1 MPEPGKAITDIRYL
15 LDRGYPGK
23 GVITFV
29 CNHYRLDIKWRY
41 VFTRVVFGRDTIKS
55 RREKTVKCEDLKG
68 EVVLV
73 DGYNVLI
80 GVESA
85 LKVEPVYLC
94 DDGFL
99 RDTRGVFRNYRC
111 SVLTERAMDEI
122 LGVLRGVAPLRV
134 EFLFDS
140 QISKSKEMARWLEK
154 KLKDVGLEGCGRTSR
169 HVDYDLKQSNG
180 IIATADGNII
190 DEVGKAVNIQACVL
204 EQLNISPVIIEGV
217 FR

>member
-15 LDRGYPGK
+15 LDRGYPRK
-23 GVITFV
+23 GAITFV

-55 RREKTVKCEDLKG
+55 RRDKTVVCEDLEG
-68 EVVLV
+68 EVVFV

-85 LKVEPVYLC
+85 LKGEPVYLC

-99 RDTRGVFRNYRC
+99 RDTRGVFRSYRC
-111 SVLTERAMDEI
+111 SGLTERAMDEI
-122 LGVLRGVAPLRV
+122 LGVLTGFAPFQV

-140 QISKSKEMARWLEK
+140 QISKSGEMARWVNM
-154 KLKDVGLEGCGRTSR
+154 KLKDAGLEGSARTSI
-169 HVDYDLKQSNG
+169 HVLMRWQR
-180 IIATADGNII
+180 
-190 DEVGKAVNIQACVL
+190 Q
-204 EQLNISPVIIEGV
+204 
-217 FR
+217 

>member
-23 GVITFV
+23 GAITFV
-29 CNHYRLDIKWRY
+29 CNHYQLDIKWRY
-41 VFTRVVFGRDTIKS
+41 VFTRVVSGRDTIKS

-85 LKVEPVYLC
+85 LKGEPVYLC

-111 SVLTERAMDEI
+111 SGLTERAMDEI
-122 LGVLRGVAPLRV
+122 LGVLRGVGPFRV

-140 QISKSKEMARWLEK
+140 QISKSKEMARWVENKLE
-154 KLKDVGLEGCGRTSR
+154 DVGLEGSAGTSR

-180 IIATADGNII
+180 IIATADGSII
-190 DEVGKAVNIQACVL
+190 DEVAKAVNIQACVL

>member
-15 LDRGYPGK
+15 LDRGYPRK
-23 GVITFV
+23 GAIMFI

-41 VFTRVVFGRDTIKS
+41 VFTRVVFGRDTIQN
-55 RREKTVKCEDLKG
+55 RREKTVKCEDLDG

-85 LKVEPVYLC
+85 LKGEPVYLC

-99 RDTRGVFRNYRC
+99 RDIRGVFRNYRC
-111 SVLTERAMDEI
+111 SGLTERAMDEI
-122 LGVLRGVAPLRV
+122 LGVLTGFAPFRV

-140 QISKSKEMARWLEK
+140 QISKSGEMARWVEK
-154 KLKDVGLEGCGRTSR
+154 KLKDVGLIGVARTSR
-169 HVDYDLKQSNG
+169 HVDHDLKQSNG
-180 IIATADGNII
+180 IIATADGSII
-190 DEVGKAVNIQACVL
+190 DEVPKAVNIQACVL
-204 EQLNISPVIIEGV
+204 EQLNLSPVIIEGV

>member
-23 GVITFV
+23 GAITFV

-55 RREKTVKCEDLKG
+55 RKEKTVKCEDLKG

-85 LKVEPVYLC
+85 LKGEPVYLC

-111 SVLTERAMDEI
+111 SGLTERAMDEI
-122 LGVLRGVAPLRV
+122 LGVLRGVGPFRV

-140 QISKSKEMARWLEK
+140 QISKSKEMARWVENKLE
-154 KLKDVGLEGCGRTSR
+154 DVGLEGSAGTSR

-180 IIATADGNII
+180 IIATADGSII
-190 DEVGKAVNIQACVL
+190 DEVAKAVNIQACVL

>member
-23 GVITFV
+23 GAITFV
-29 CNHYRLDIKWRY
+29 CNHYQLDIKWRY

-55 RREKTVKCEDLKG
+55 RKEKTVKCEDLKG

-85 LKVEPVYLC
+85 LKGEPVYLC

-111 SVLTERAMDEI
+111 SGLTERAMDEI
-122 LGVLRGVAPLRV
+122 LGVLRGVGPFRV

-140 QISKSKEMARWLEK
+140 QISKSKEMARWVENKLE
-154 KLKDVGLEGCGRTSR
+154 DVGLEGSAGTSR

-180 IIATADGNII
+180 IIATADGSII
-190 DEVGKAVNIQACVL
+190 DEVAKAVNIQACVL

>member
-1 MPEPGKAITDIRYL
+1 MPEPGKAVTDIRYL

-23 GVITFV
+23 GAITFV

-55 RREKTVKCEDLKG
+55 RREKTVKCEDLEG

-85 LKVEPVYLC
+85 LKGEPVYLC

-111 SVLTERAMDEI
+111 SGQTTKAMDEI
-122 LGVLRGVAPLRV
+122 LGALRGVAPFRV

-140 QISKSKEMARWLEK
+140 QISKSKEMARWVEK
-154 KLKDVGLEGCGRTSR
+154 KLKDVGLEGGAGTSR
-169 HVDYDLKQSNG
+169 HVDHDLKQSNG
-180 IIATADGNII
+180 IIATSDGSII
-190 DEVGKAVNIQACVL
+190 DEVAKAVNIQACVL
-204 EQLNISPVIIEGV
+204 EQLNLSPVIIEGV

>member
-1 MPEPGKAITDIRYL
+1 MPEPGKAITDIRYI

-23 GVITFV
+23 GAITFV

-85 LKVEPVYLC
+85 LKGEPVYLC

-111 SVLTERAMDEI
+111 SGLTERAMDEI
-122 LGVLRGVAPLRV
+122 LGVLRGVGPFRV

-140 QISKSKEMARWLEK
+140 QISKSKEMARWVEN
-154 KLKDVGLEGCGRTSR
+154 KLKDVGLEGSAGTSR

-190 DEVGKAVNIQACVL
+190 DEVTKAVNIQACVL

>member
-1 MPEPGKAITDIRYL
+1 MPEPGNAVTDIRYL

-41 VFTRVVFGRDTIKS
+41 VFTRVVFGKDTIKS
-55 RREKTVKCEDLKG
+55 RREKTVNCEDLKG

-85 LKVEPVYLC
+85 LKGEPVYLC

-111 SVLTERAMDEI
+111 SGQTTKAMDEI
-122 LGVLRGVAPLRV
+122 LGVLRGFTPFRV

-140 QISKSKEMARWLEK
+140 QISKSKEMARWVEK
-154 KLKDVGLEGCGRTSR
+154 KLKDVGLEGSAGTSR
-169 HVDYDLKQSNG
+169 HVDHDLKQSNG
-180 IIATADGNII
+180 IIATADGSII
-190 DEVGKAVNIQACVL
+190 DEVAKAVNIQACVL
-204 EQLNISPVIIEGV
+204 KQLHLSPVIIEGV
-217 FR
+217 LR

>member
-15 LDRGYPGK
+15 LDRGYPRK
-23 GVITFV
+23 GAITFV

-41 VFTRVVFGRDTIKS
+41 VFTRVVFGRDTIQN
-55 RREKTVKCEDLKG
+55 RREKTVKCEDLDG

-85 LKVEPVYLC
+85 LKGEPVYLC

-99 RDTRGVFRNYRC
+99 RDIRGVFRNYRC
-111 SVLTERAMDEI
+111 SGLTERAMNEI
-122 LGVLRGVAPLRV
+122 LVVLTGFAPFRV

-140 QISKSKEMARWLEK
+140 QISKSGEMARWVEK
-154 KLKDVGLEGCGRTSR
+154 KLKDVGLTGVARTSR
-169 HVDYDLKQSNG
+169 HVDHDLKQSNG
-180 IIATADGNII
+180 IIATADGSII
-190 DEVGKAVNIQACVL
+190 DEVPKAVNIQACVL

>member
-23 GVITFV
+23 GAITFV

-55 RREKTVKCEDLKG
+55 RREKTVKCEDLEG
-68 EVVLV
+68 AVVLV

-85 LKVEPVYLC
+85 LKGEPVYLC

-111 SVLTERAMDEI
+111 SGLTERAMDEI
-122 LGVLRGVAPLRV
+122 LRV
-134 EFLFDS
+134 FSGFTPSRLEFLFDS
-140 QISKSKEMARWLEK
+140 QISKSGEMARWVGM
-154 KLKDVGLEGCGRTSR
+154 KLKDVGLEGGARTSR

-180 IIATADGNII
+180 IIATADGSII
-190 DEVGKAVNIQACVL
+190 DEVAKAVNIQACVL
-204 EQLNISPVIIEGV
+204 EHLNISPVIIEGV
-217 FR
+217 YR

>member
-1 MPEPGKAITDIRYL
+1 MSEPGKAITDIRYL
-15 LDRGYPGK
+15 LDRGYPRK
-23 GVITFV
+23 GAITFV
-29 CNHYRLDIKWRY
+29 CNHYRLDINWRY
-41 VFTRVVFGRDTIKS
+41 VFTRVVFGRDTIQS

-85 LKVEPVYLC
+85 LKGEPVYLC

-99 RDTRGVFRNYRC
+99 RDIRGVFRNYRC
-111 SVLTERAMDEI
+111 SGLTERAMNEI
-122 LGVLRGVAPLRV
+122 LGVFTGFAPFRV

-140 QISKSKEMARWLEK
+140 QISKSGDLARWVEK
-154 KLKDVGLEGCGRTSR
+154 KLKDVGLSGVARTSK

-180 IIATADGNII
+180 IIATADGSII
-190 DEVGKAVNIQACVL
+190 DEVPKAVNIQACVL
-204 EQLNISPVIIEGV
+204 EQLNLSPVIIEGV

>member
-1 MPEPGKAITDIRYL
+1 MPEPGKAVTDIRYL
-15 LDRGYPGK
+15 LDRGYPRK
-23 GVITFV
+23 GAITFV

-41 VFTRVVFGRDTIKS
+41 VFTRVVFGRDTIQS

-85 LKVEPVYLC
+85 LKGEPVYQS

-99 RDTRGVFRNYRC
+99 RDIRGVFRNYRC
-111 SVLTERAMDEI
+111 SGLTERAMDEI
-122 LGVLRGVAPLRV
+122 LGVFTGFAPFRV

-140 QISKSKEMARWLEK
+140 QISKSGEMARWVEK
-154 KLKDVGLEGCGRTSR
+154 KLKDA
-169 HVDYDLKQSNG
+169 Y
-180 IIATADGNII
+180 
-190 DEVGKAVNIQACVL
+190 
-204 EQLNISPVIIEGV
+204 
-217 FR
+217 

>member
-1 MPEPGKAITDIRYL
+1 MPEPGKAVTDIKYL
-15 LDRGYPGK
+15 LDRGYPRK
-23 GVITFV
+23 GAITFV

-41 VFTRVVFGRDTIKS
+41 VFTRVVFGRDTIQN
-55 RREKTVKCEDLKG
+55 RREKTVKCEDLDG

-85 LKVEPVYLC
+85 LKGEPVYLC

-99 RDTRGVFRNYRC
+99 RDIRGVFRNYRC
-111 SVLTERAMDEI
+111 SGLTERAMNEI
-122 LGVLRGVAPLRV
+122 LVVLTDFAPFRV

-140 QISKSKEMARWLEK
+140 QISKSGEMARWVET
-154 KLKDVGLEGCGRTSR
+154 KLKDVGLSGIARTSR
-169 HVDYDLKQSNG
+169 HVDHDLKQSNG
-180 IIATADGNII
+180 IIATADGSII
-190 DEVGKAVNIQACVL
+190 DEVPKAVNIQACVL
-204 EQLNISPVIIEGV
+204 EQLNLSPVIIEGV

>member
-1 MPEPGKAITDIRYL
+1 MPEPGKAVTDIRYL

-23 GVITFV
+23 GAITFV
-29 CNHYRLDIKWRY
+29 CNHYRLDIQWRY
-41 VFTRVVFGRDTIKS
+41 VFTRVVFGRDTINR
-55 RREKTVKCEDLKG
+55 RREKTVKCEDMEG
-68 EVVLV
+68 EVVWV

-85 LKVEPVYLC
+85 LKGEPVYLC

-111 SVLTERAMDEI
+111 SELTEMAMDEI
-122 LGVLRGVAPLRV
+122 LEVLTVFVPFQV

-140 QISKSKEMARWLEK
+140 QISKSKEMARWLEN
-154 KLKDVGLEGCGRTSR
+154 KLKYVGLTGCARTSR
-169 HVDYDLKQSNG
+169 HVDHDLKQSNG
-180 IIATADGNII
+180 IIATADGSII
-190 DEVGKAVNIQACVL
+190 DEVAKAVNIQACVL

>member
-15 LDRGYPGK
+15 LDRGYPRK
-23 GVITFV
+23 GAITFV

-41 VFTRVVFGRDTIKS
+41 VFTRVVFGRDTIQS

-85 LKVEPVYLC
+85 LKGEPVYLC

-99 RDTRGVFRNYRC
+99 RDIRGVFRNYRC
-111 SVLTERAMDEI
+111 SGLTERAMNEI
-122 LGVLRGVAPLRV
+122 LGVFTGFAPFRV

-140 QISKSKEMARWLEK
+140 QISKSGDLARWVEK
-154 KLKDVGLEGCGRTSR
+154 KLKDVGLSGVARTSK

-180 IIATADGNII
+180 IIATADGSII
-190 DEVGKAVNIQACVL
+190 DEVPKAVNIQACVL
-204 EQLNISPVIIEGV
+204 EQLNLSPVIIEGV

>member
-1 MPEPGKAITDIRYL
+1 MPEPGKAVTDVRYL
-15 LDRGYPGK
+15 LDRGYPVK
-23 GVITFV
+23 GAITFV

-41 VFTRVVFGRDTIKS
+41 VFTRVVFDKDTIKS
-55 RREKTVKCEDLKG
+55 RRKKTVKCEDLKG

-85 LKVEPVYLC
+85 LKGEPVYLC

-99 RDTRGVFRNYRC
+99 RDIRGVFRNYRC
-111 SVLTERAMDEI
+111 SGLTEWAMNEI
-122 LGVLRGVAPLRV
+122 LGVFTGFTPLRV

-140 QISKSKEMARWLEK
+140 QISKSGEMARWVEK
-154 KLKDVGLEGCGRTSR
+154 KLRDVGLEGGTRTSR
-169 HVDYDLKQSNG
+169 HVDHDLKQSNG
-180 IIATADGNII
+180 IIATADGSII
-190 DEVGKAVNIQACVL
+190 DKVAKAVNIQACVL
-204 EQLNISPVIIEGV
+204 EQLNLSPVIIEGV

>member
-1 MPEPGKAITDIRYL
+1 MPEPGKAVTDIRYL
-15 LDRGYPGK
+15 LDRGYPRK
-23 GVITFV
+23 GAITFV

-85 LKVEPVYLC
+85 LKGEPVYLC

-99 RDTRGVFRNYRC
+99 RDIRGVFRNYRC
-111 SVLTERAMDEI
+111 SGLTERAMDEI
-122 LGVLRGVAPLRV
+122 LGVFTGFTPSRV

-140 QISKSKEMARWLEK
+140 QISKSGEMARWVEK
-154 KLKDVGLEGCGRTSR
+154 KLKYVGLNGGARTSR

-180 IIATADGNII
+180 IIATADGSII
-190 DEVGKAVNIQACVL
+190 DEVAKAVNIQACVL
-204 EQLNISPVIIEGV
+204 EQLNLSPVIIEGV

>member
-1 MPEPGKAITDIRYL
+1 MPESGKAVTDIRYL
-15 LDRGYPGK
+15 LDRGYPEK
-23 GVITFV
+23 GAITFV

-55 RREKTVKCEDLKG
+55 RMEKTVKCEDLEG
-68 EVVLV
+68 AVVLV

-85 LKVEPVYLC
+85 LKGEPVYLC

-111 SVLTERAMDEI
+111 SGLTERAMDEI
-122 LGVLRGVAPLRV
+122 LGVLRGVAPFRV

-140 QISKSKEMARWLEK
+140 QISKSKEMARWVEV
-154 KLKDVGLEGCGRTSR
+154 KLKDAGLEGCAGTSI

-180 IIATADGNII
+180 IIATADGSII
-190 DEVGKAVNIQACVL
+190 DEVAKAVNIQACVL
-204 EQLNISPVIIEGV
+204 KRLHLSPVIIEGV
-217 FR
+217 LR

>member
-15 LDRGYPGK
+15 LDRGYPRK
-23 GVITFV
+23 GAITFV

-41 VFTRVVFGRDTIKS
+41 VFTRVVFDKDTIKS

-85 LKVEPVYLC
+85 FKGEPVYLC

-99 RDTRGVFRNYRC
+99 RDIRGVFRNYRC
-111 SVLTERAMDEI
+111 SRLTTKALDEI
-122 LGVLRGVAPLRV
+122 LRVLTVFTPFRV

-140 QISKSKEMARWLEK
+140 QISKSGEMAQWVDK
-154 KLKDVGLEGCGRTSR
+154 KLKDVGLIGGARTSR

-180 IIATADGNII
+180 IIATADGSII
-190 DEVGKAVNIQACVL
+190 DEVAKAVNIQACVL
-204 EQLNISPVIIEGV
+204 EQLNLSPVIIEGV